1 MGGTQQQPR
10 VALVG
15 VVTEA
20 GLRGLRRAWWV
31 RLEEGGTSD
40 RLQRVCLPRR
50 AEGRG
55 PIWRET
61 WAGRGF
67 AL

>member
-1 MGGTQQQPR
+1 M
-10 VALVG
+10 ALVG

-20 GLRGLRRAWWV
+20 RLRGLRRAWRV

-40 RLQRVCLPRR
+40 RLQRVCLSRR
-50 AEGRG
+50 VEGPG
-55 PIWRET
+55 PIWREA